1 MTEVQFFAPLT
12 QIATPTCTIS
22 LQSHLYIGAKAQ
34 VVVTGRGE
42 MSMRGKPGLEQD
54 TVAMVPEGT
63 SFVIVGSS
71 KCADDILW
79 WPVRTGD
86 GILGWMP
93 EGQNG
98 VYLLEP
104 SP

>member
-1 MTEVQFFAPLT
+1 LRNLSLVLLT
-12 QIATPTCTIS
+12 
-22 LQSHLYIGAKAQ
+22 KAGNRFQ
-34 VVVTGRGE
+34 ELSRA
-42 MSMRGKPGLEQD
+42 
-54 TVAMVPEGT
+54 VAMVPEET

-79 WPVRTGD
+79 WPVRTDD

-104 SP
+104 YP